1 MSSRPGA
8 MLVGLI
14 ILGLAIHQIGFPF
27 LDLIELKTYDLR
39 VAARDTRP
47 ASGVVT
53 LADFVPTTAVAI
65 DSGISGTPPGA
76 TAPIPATDFL
86 GICPQDLPTYPN
98 SGSGMQQSSPEYR
111 DRGVF
116 EVPR

>member
-1 MSSRPGA
+1 

-53 LADFVPTTAVAI
+53 LAVI
-65 DSGISGTPPGA
+65 DEESLERQSVKLQKQRVQAG
-76 TAPIPATDFL
+76 
-86 GICPQDLPTYPN
+86 
-98 SGSGMQQSSPEYR
+98 GMHDAR
-111 DRGVF
+111 K
-116 EVPR
+116 